1 MTSLELIVRPFQ
13 TKDVTPPRRI
23 IGTEKAVEPVQVTI
37 GSNGGTAFVFSAFSV
52 LEFQVEDRFT
62 FQEVE
67 RKTTVKRITS
77 GSDPSQYVDVESVD
91 RVLLKNKVDPSD
103 KRIYEFKNGSP

>member
-1 MTSLELIVRPFQ
+1 MPSLELIIRPFQ
-13 TKDVTPPRRI
+13 TKDVAPPKRI
-23 IGTEKAVEPVQVTI
+23 IGAEKSVDPVQVTI

-67 RKTTVKRITS
+67 RKTTIKRITS
-77 GSDPSQYVDVESVD
+77 DSDPSQYVDVEAID
-91 RVLLKNKVDPSD
+91 RVLLKNKVDPND
-103 KRIYEFKNGSP
+103 KRIYEFKNDS